1 MPSPLITAM
10 LEKHRYPVL
19 DKDNLSEFLQNNAE
33 VVLFFAENP
42 KQYPESNDVAM
53 ILPELVK
60 AFQGRFQAA
69 LVSAAF
75 ERTLQKQYGF
85 DTWPA
90 LVFLRN
96 GQYLGTISKVQNWED
111 YLRMIERI
119 LDSEPARAPGIGI
132 AVETASGSACH

>member
-119 LDSEPARAPGIGI
+119 LDSEPARVPGIGI